1 MAIGDILYI
10 GAAFL
15 FGYMTF
21 VIIRGNFQR
30 KFDDEG
36 NRLDLKKKEEN
47 QKKEDSTMSCRM
59 SVLFSCQGMSQISCV
74 LTSKLDLARRRLNF
88 WQW

>member
-1 MAIGDILYI
+1 MSIGDILYV
-10 GAAFL
+10 AAALL

-36 NRLDLKKKEEN
+36 NRLDLKDEDKKE
-47 QKKEDSTMSCRM
+47 
-59 SVLFSCQGMSQISCV
+59 
-74 LTSKLDLARRRLNF
+74 
-88 WQW
+88 

>member
-10 GAAFL
+10 MAALL
-15 FGYMTF
+15 FGFMTF

-36 NRLDLKKKEEN
+36 NRLDLKKDKN
-47 QKKEDSTMSCRM
+47 RDKKE
-59 SVLFSCQGMSQISCV
+59 
-74 LTSKLDLARRRLNF
+74 
-88 WQW
+88 

>member
-1 MAIGDILYI
+1 MSIGDILYV
-10 GAAFL
+10 AAVLL

-36 NRLDLKKKEEN
+36 NRLDLKDEDKKE
-47 QKKEDSTMSCRM
+47 
-59 SVLFSCQGMSQISCV
+59 
-74 LTSKLDLARRRLNF
+74 
-88 WQW
+88 